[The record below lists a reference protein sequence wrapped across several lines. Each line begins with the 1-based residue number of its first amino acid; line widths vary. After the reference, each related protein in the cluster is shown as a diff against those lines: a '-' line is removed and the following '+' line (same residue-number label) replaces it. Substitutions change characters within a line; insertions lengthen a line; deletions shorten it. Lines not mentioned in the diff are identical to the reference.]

1 MTHVQISTGKMGP
14 MSNPRFCLFFAV
26 LLLVFSSALAQT
38 AQPQFPA
45 RNITGQLK
53 LGGRPA
59 PAGVPV
65 RLQIVFDGN
74 QKAENGE
81 SATATTDAN
90 GRFSFD
96 HLENIGK
103 NHGQNLFSISA
114 IQPGFEG
121 AVKVVDLT
129 ENTHDEVTLDLRP
142 AQRSGTTDSSSANPG
157 SPGNRAFNSS
167 SPKAGSQQAFL
178 AGQTL
183 LFQKRD
189 PEAAVVQFKQAV
201 KFDPWNEQA
210 YMLLGLAQMQL
221 QRWDEAQ
228 YAFQEATK
236 VKPNNAQAFLGV
248 GSALNEQHQYAE
260 AQKAIER
267 SLELKPDSAEA
278 HYELARSLA
287 ALNRWDDAAP
297 HVQRAIELNPDYA
310 GPHALMGDIYVR
322 KQDAA
327 SALAQFK
334 DYLRLAPNGSLA
346 PQVQKLVN
354 QLEAALR

>member
-1 MTHVQISTGKMGP
+1 MCNFRLCVP
-14 MSNPRFCLFFAV
+14 LAA
-26 LLLVFSSALAQT
+26 LLLVVSSALAQT
-38 AQPQFPA
+38 AQQQFPA

-59 PAGVPV
+59 PAGVSV
-65 RLQIVFDGN
+65 NLEIVFNGN
-74 QKAENGE
+74 QKSQNGD
-81 SATATTDAN
+81 SAIATTDGN

-96 HLENIGK
+96 HLENLGK
-103 NHGQNLFSISA
+103 DHGQNLFSISA

-142 AQRSGTTDSSSANPG
+142 AQRSGTTDSSSAGTGTLTSN
-157 SPGNRAFNSS
+157 SSNSS
-167 SPKAGSQQAFL
+167 SPKNEAQQASL
-178 AGQTL
+178 AGQAL
-183 LFQKRD
+183 LFQKHD

-201 KFDPWNEQA
+201 KLDPWNEKA

-236 VKPNNAQAFLGV
+236 MKPSNAQAFLGV
-248 GSALNEQHQYAE
+248 GSALNQQHQYGE

-346 PQVQKLVN
+346 PQVQKMVN

>member
-1 MTHVQISTGKMGP
+1 
-14 MSNPRFCLFFAV
+14 MSNSRLFVFLAA
-26 LLLVFSSALAQT
+26 LLLLISSYALAQT
-38 AQPQFPA
+38 AQQQVPS
-45 RNITGQLK
+45 RIITGQLK

-65 RLQIVFDGN
+65 HLQIVFDGN
-74 QKAENGE
+74 QKSQNGE
-81 SATATTDAN
+81 SATATTDSS

-96 HLENIGK
+96 HLESLGK

-121 AVKVVDLT
+121 TVKVVDLT
-129 ENTHDEVTLDLRP
+129 EDTQGEVILDLRP
-142 AQRSGTTDSSSANPG
+142 AQFASATESSSV
-157 SPGNRAFNSS
+157 SPGARTSNPSKGSA
-167 SPKAGSQQAFL
+167 PKAESQRALL

-183 LFQKRD
+183 LFQKHD

-210 YMLLGLAQMQL
+210 YMLLGLTQMQR

-228 YAFQEATK
+228 YAFQEASK
-236 VKPNNAQAFLGV
+236 VEPGNAQALLGV
-248 GSALNEQHQYAE
+248 GSALNQQHQYAA
-260 AQKAIER
+260 AQKVIEH
-267 SLELKPDSAEA
+267 SLQLKPDSAEA

-287 ALNRWDDAAP
+287 ALDKWDDAAP

-346 PQVQKLVN
+346 PQVQKMVD